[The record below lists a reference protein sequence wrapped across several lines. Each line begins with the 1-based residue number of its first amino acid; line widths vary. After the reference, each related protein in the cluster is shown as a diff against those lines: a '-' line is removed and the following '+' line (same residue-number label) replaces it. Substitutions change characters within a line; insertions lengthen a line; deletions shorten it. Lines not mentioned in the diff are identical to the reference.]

1 MKGKMARSKIASNK
15 GALAE
20 HRTKSKDS
28 KMDSYIFQA
37 MLLELKKHKKIPEPP
52 LDLAA
57 AGLMHVK
64 AYDNFMQKMMEV
76 LRETTPDL
84 RGPTKLKVV
93 ATIFQDLSPQE
104 RAMWAGKP

>member
-1 MKGKMARSKIASNK
+1 
-15 GALAE
+15 
-20 HRTKSKDS
+20 
-28 KMDSYIFQA
+28 
-37 MLLELKKHKKIPEPP
+37 
-52 LDLAA
+52 
-57 AGLMHVK
+57 
-64 AYDNFMQKMMEV
+64 FMQKMMEV